1 MTDQSTTS
9 QPADDVTPPATA
21 TAAQPARSRAPRALA
36 ITGIALG
43 GVLGLGLTFAAG
55 VGVGQLLP
63 DNRGPM
69 TIEVRGP
76 GGDRGGEIRDQIEQ
90 RMDQRMDERM
100 GERDE
105 RRDDRREL
113 FEQWLEEQGIDPS
126 TLPVPAEPTE

>member
-1 MTDQSTTS
+1 MTDQNTTPE
-9 QPADDVTPPATA
+9 PADNVTPPDTA
-21 TAAQPARSRAPRALA
+21 TQPARSRAPRALA

-43 GVLGLGLTFAAG
+43 GVLGLGLVFAAG

-63 DNRGPM
+63 DHRGPM

-76 GGDRGGEIRDQIEQ
+76 GGGELQERIEQ
-90 RMDQRMDERM
+90 RMDERE
-100 GERDE
+100 GQRDE

-126 TLPVPAEPTE
+126 SLPAPGGPTG

>member
-1 MTDQSTTS
+1 MTNQNTTS
-9 QPADDVTPPATA
+9 EPADDVTPPA
-21 TAAQPARSRAPRALA
+21 AAPQPARSRAPRALA

-63 DNRGPM
+63 DHRGPAS
-69 TIEVRGP
+69 IEVRGP
-76 GGDRGGEIRDQIEQ
+76 GGDRGGELQERIE
-90 RMDQRMDERM
+90 QRMDERM
-100 GERDE
+100 GERDD

-126 TLPVPAEPTE
+126 TLPMPGGPTE